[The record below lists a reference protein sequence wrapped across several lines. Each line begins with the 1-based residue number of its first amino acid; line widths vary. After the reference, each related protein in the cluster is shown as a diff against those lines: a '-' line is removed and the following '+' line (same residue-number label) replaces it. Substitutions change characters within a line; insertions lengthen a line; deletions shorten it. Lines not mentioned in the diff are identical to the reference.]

1 MKKEDLVKMGLDE
14 ATAEKV
20 AAASAEE
27 LKGFVP
33 LTRFNEVN
41 EAKKNAEDSLKERDK
56 QIDGLKASAGDAEK
70 LKQQIDELQK
80 SNKAK
85 DAEHAAA
92 IQALKLDNA
101 VNTALIAAKAKNLK
115 AVKALLDLSKAEL
128 DADGVTVKGLAEQIK
143 ALQAADDS
151 KFLFD
156 AAGKANVKG
165 AKAGQEG
172 VEDGDKKADL
182 SAMSYEELCQYLD
195 EHPESELNE

>member
-1 MKKEDLVKMGLDE
+1 MKKEDLVKLGLDE

-27 LKGFVP
+27 LKGFIP

-56 QIDGLKASAGDAEK
+56 QIEGLKASAGDAEK
-70 LKQQIDELQK
+70 LKQQIDDLQK

-92 IQALKLDNA
+92 IQALKMDNA

-143 ALQAADDS
+143 ALQAAEDS

-156 AAGKANVKG
+156 AAGKTNVKG

-172 VEDGDKKADL
+172 VEDGDKKTDL